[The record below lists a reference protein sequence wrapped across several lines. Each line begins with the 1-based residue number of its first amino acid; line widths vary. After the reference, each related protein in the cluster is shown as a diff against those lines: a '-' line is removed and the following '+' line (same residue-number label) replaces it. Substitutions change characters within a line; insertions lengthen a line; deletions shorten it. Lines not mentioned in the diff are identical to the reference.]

1 MTGFLLH
8 VADQETSIT
17 KNTTTMAVREAVLD
31 VIMVTDSLRHG
42 AVVLEAAR
50 RGTGAPHRTS
60 HICMTE
66 MVPVPVTAETWAQEV
81 VRPAAG
87 YLQWEQIQVLPRR
100 RRRQRP
106 PSDLQPHILTYSDK
120 KLSSLKKCL
129 LNGQRINF
137 SLHV

>member
-17 KNTTTMAVREAVLD
+17 ENTTMTAVQEVVLD
-31 VIMVTDSLRHG
+31 VITVTGSLRRG

-50 RGTGAPHRTS
+50 RGTEALHPTS

-66 MVPVPVTAETWAQEV
+66 MVPVPATAEIWAQEAV
-81 VRPAAG
+81 PATAG
-87 YLQWEQIQVLPRR
+87 YLQWGQIRVLPRQ
-100 RRRQRP
+100 RRQRP

-120 KLSSLKKCL
+120 KLSSSKQVLVKRPVDKFV
-129 LNGQRINF
+129 I
-137 SLHV
+137 V